1 MLRAKL
7 LISLTIIILMSGL
20 VAGATTAWFVSN
32 VTLNNITFTAGTV
45 QVSSSDISID
55 ESSEYCSDDPA
66 CRKVIWDITN
76 TGSKAVFLRAKHEGY
91 GTEGECHEESAWAG
105 AVDVDEKDHVEEF
118 TGANWAMYFE
128 AVVGEDKEV
137 DFVAGQ
143 HHDIGNVSVSTGIYE
158 GEEVLM
164 ITVKTEGG
172 WTMEELH
179 AAVVDD
185 KDIFEKEDQKSAPG
199 QFPFKVDGLGD
210 VTEYTFNL
218 PLSGTYP
225 RGSLE
230 GQTYNWTVGEPIF
243 IAVQGKVNRCI
254 PGGDPADV
262 EWELCDDS
270 DWVEGSDGWW
280 YYCEEPLQPEETIRL
295 CFIVRNLFDQ
305 YSAELELEAIQSSN
319 NAISVEWPGNPCG
332 Q

>member
-45 QVSSSDISID
+45 QVSSSDISIED
-55 ESSEYCSDDPA
+55 SSDYCEDDST
-66 CRKVIWDITN
+66 CRMVIWDITN
-76 TGSKAVFLRAKHEGY
+76 RGSKAVYLRAKYEGY

-105 AVDVDEKDHVEEF
+105 AVDVEDKDHVEEF

-128 AVVGEDKEV
+128 AVVGENKEV

-143 HHDIGNVSVSTGIYE
+143 HIDVGNVYVSTDIE
-158 GEEVLM
+158 NDELVIKVE
-164 ITVKTEGG
+164 TEGG
-172 WTMEELH
+172 WAMEELH

-185 KDIFEKEDQKSAPG
+185 EEIFTEQMENPAPG
-199 QFPFKVDGLGD
+199 QFPFKADDLGD

-218 PLSGTYP
+218 PLSGKYS
-225 RGSLE
+225 RGSLK

-254 PGGDPADV
+254 PGGDPVDV
-262 EWELCDDS
+262 HWQLCDDS

-280 YYCEEPLQPEETIRL
+280 YYCQTPVQPEDSVQL
-295 CFIVRNLFDQ
+295 CFIVKNLFDQ

-319 NAISVEWPGNPCG
+319 NAINVEWPGNLCG